1 MKPRRQQAPITIR
14 SDRAAQRLALLTRGG
29 KSQAEVIEEALE
41 SVPLPPPSDEERDA
55 FFKEV
60 DEITRR
66 AAEEPRKWKSM
77 AEFDE
82 ATYDERGLLR

>member
-1 MKPRRQQAPITIR
+1 MKPRRQQTPITIR
-14 SDRAAQRLALLTRGG
+14 SDRAAQRLAVLTRGG

-41 SVPLPPPSDEERDA
+41 SVPLPPPSEEESEA
-55 FFKEV
+55 FLREI

-66 AAEEPRKWKSM
+66 AAKEPRKWKSM